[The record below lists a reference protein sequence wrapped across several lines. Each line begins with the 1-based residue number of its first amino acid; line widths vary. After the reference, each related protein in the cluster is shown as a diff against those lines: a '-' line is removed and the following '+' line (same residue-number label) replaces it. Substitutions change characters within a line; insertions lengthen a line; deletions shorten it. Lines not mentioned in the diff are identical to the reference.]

1 MSILTTLVDQAAR
14 TAGGAVV
21 EAVKGGG
28 ARNVLSRIPTNIVES
43 VRSAPRSMR
52 NVTPT
57 QIAKKLKRR
66 PTPAILA
73 TIAAIQAAHLAMS
86 PEARAKAMEEASK
99 DDSNPLEKGVMALL
113 NPAKAV
119 YVAGEG
125 LRQMAKSA
133 DDAEESQE
141 SLEEAQAKASARK
154 EKAAANEFLSASDD
168 AAAGTVPRADRKKLL
183 FDLGIGDGV
192 APEVS
197 LEESEARDMEASLP
211 PIDYEEELDAV
222 TSGLGEEPEVVGAV
236 ESALQAGEEADTD
249 AAEAAAPA
257 EAEAEAEVNYTEQ
270 AISLF
275 KNTHGTSFDEKSSKD
290 RSKLEDMKSTLS
302 KNKGKDM
309 TSNQFALQYYR
320 DHVL

>member
-28 ARNVLSRIPTNIVES
+28 GARNVLSRIPTNIVKS
-43 VRSAPRSMR
+43 ARSAPRSMR

-57 QIAKKLKRR
+57 QIAKQLKRR

-119 YVAGEG
+119 FVAGEG

-133 DDAEESQE
+133 DDAEESQK
-141 SLEEAQAKASARK
+141 SLEEAQEKAQEKASARK
-154 EKAAANEFLSASDD
+154 EKA
-168 AAAGTVPRADRKKLL
+168 AAAGTVPRADRKELL

-222 TSGLGEEPEVVGAV
+222 TSELGEEPEEVGSA
-236 ESALQAGEEADTD
+236 ESALQANEEADTD
-249 AAEAAAPA
+249 AAEAEAAAAAPA
-257 EAEAEAEVNYTEQ
+257 EAEADAEAEVNYTEQ

>member
-1 MSILTTLVDQAAR
+1 MSFITTLLDQATR
-14 TAGGAVV
+14 TAGGAIV
-21 EAVKGGG
+21 EAAKGGGG
-28 ARNVLSRIPTNIVES
+28 ARNVLSRIPKNIVKS
-43 VRSAPRSMR
+43 ARAAPRSMR

-57 QIAKKLKRR
+57 QIAKQLKRR

-125 LRQMAKSA
+125 LRQMAQSS
-133 DDAEESQE
+133 DDAEESQK
-141 SLEEAQAKASARK
+141 SLEEAQAKAQEKASARK
-154 EKAAANEFLSASDD
+154 EKTAAAF
-168 AAAGTVPRADRKKLL
+168 AAAGKVPPADREELL
-183 FDLGIGDGV
+183 FDLGIGDAA

-211 PIDYEEELDAV
+211 PIDYEEELDVV
-222 TSGLGEEPEVVGAV
+222 TRGLGEEVGSA
-236 ESALQAGEEADTD
+236 ESALQEKEEADTD

-257 EAEAEAEVNYTEQ
+257 AAAPAEAEVDYTEQ

-290 RSKLEDMKSTLS
+290 RSKLDDMKSTLS

>member
-28 ARNVLSRIPTNIVES
+28 GARNVLSRIPTNLVES
-43 VRSAPRSMR
+43 VRSGSMR

-57 QIAKKLKRR
+57 QIAKQLKRR

-73 TIAAIQAAHLAMS
+73 AIAAIQAAHLAMS

-154 EKAAANEFLSASDD
+154 EKASDAD

-183 FDLGIGDGV
+183 FDLGIGEGV

-197 LEESEARDMEASLP
+197 LEESEARDMEASSP

-222 TSGLGEEPEVVGAV
+222 TSGLGEEVGAV

-249 AAEAAAPA
+249 AAEAAAPAAPAEA